1 MDWPRH
7 LRGTPISGTPIMTA
21 CRAGNLKIPVMEMS
35 LAPPL
40 FLQTIEDTGF
50 STWLRESES
59 PFAFYFILLFHTFG
73 LALLVGANAVVDL
86 RLLGVARAVPLAP
99 LKRLFPIMWIGF
111 AMNAITG
118 VLLVTAYPT
127 KSLTNPDFY
136 AKLTVIGFAVWVM
149 QSLKTRVFED
159 SSLSEAE
166 MMQRG
171 ATLAKWSLALWFGA
185 ITAGRLLA
193 YTYKYLTFPS

>member
-1 MDWPRH
+1 
-7 LRGTPISGTPIMTA
+7 
-21 CRAGNLKIPVMEMS
+21 

-40 FLQTIEDTGF
+40 FLQTIEGTGF

-86 RLLGVARAVPLAP
+86 RLLGVARAIPLAP
-99 LKRLFPIMWIGF
+99 LKRLFRIMWIGF
-111 AMNAITG
+111 GMNAITG
-118 VLLVTAYPT
+118 LLLVFAYPT
-127 KSLTNPDFY
+127 KALTNWDFY
-136 AKLTVIGFAVWVM
+136 AKLTLIGFAVWVM
-149 QSLKTRVFED
+149 QKLNRQVFQNP
-159 SSLSEAE
+159 SLSEAD
-166 MMQRG
+166 MMAKG
-171 ATLAKWSLALWFGA
+171 ASLARYSLFLWFGA

>member
-1 MDWPRH
+1 M
-7 LRGTPISGTPIMTA
+7 
-21 CRAGNLKIPVMEMS
+21 KIPVKEMS

-40 FLQTIEDTGF
+40 FMQTIEETGF

-86 RLLGVARAVPLAP
+86 RLLGIARAIPLAP
-99 LKRLFPIMWIGF
+99 LKRLFRIMWIGF

-118 VLLVTAYPT
+118 ILLVVAYPT

-136 AKLTVIGFAVWVM
+136 IKLALIGLAIWVM
-149 QSLKTRVFED
+149 QKLNRQVFQD
-159 SSLSEAE
+159 SSLSEAD
-166 MMQRG
+166 MMAKG
-171 ATLAKWSLALWFGA
+171 ATLAKFSIFLWCGA